1 MNVAVEWK
9 DVLIESLKGAVIL
22 AILERFYVTRTASW
36 FEDHIGKSWRPSH
49 AVDCCNHPGQRL
61 TAAARRLLLHSEPA
75 VQPLDHE
82 CLPAVAAA
90 VEAHEA
96 HQQRLDRLIL
106 WRSRL
111 KRPLHYSILY
121 SRHHT
126 RFGSAALVKHTQRYL
141 TRPLL
146 AACLAY
152 DRDVSRSLLWTPLP

>member
-49 AVDCCNHPGQRL
+49 AVNCCNHPGQRL
-61 TAAARRLLLHSEPA
+61 TAAVRRLLLHSEPA
-75 VQPLDHE
+75 VQPRDHE

-90 VEAHEA
+90 VEAYKA

-106 WRSRL
+106 
-111 KRPLHYSILY
+111 
-121 SRHHT
+121 
-126 RFGSAALVKHTQRYL
+126 
-141 TRPLL
+141 
-146 AACLAY
+146 
-152 DRDVSRSLLWTPLP
+152 